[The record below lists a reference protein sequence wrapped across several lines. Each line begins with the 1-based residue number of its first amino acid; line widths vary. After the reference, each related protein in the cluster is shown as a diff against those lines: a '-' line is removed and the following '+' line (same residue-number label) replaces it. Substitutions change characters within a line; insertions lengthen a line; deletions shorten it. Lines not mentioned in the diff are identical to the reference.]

1 MMTLVRCYPPLH
13 TDYLLLILLCEPVIY
28 VNFVKMFRDLTNLD
42 LFVKL
47 KVAGSIKDSNFL
59 YNTIRSK
66 LSDLN
71 VDNDKK
77 LKDFCAKYCYN
88 INKKWV
94 IANRKEEVFKRKYS
108 EWLESEITWPDFMR
122 AFVDNDDESVPST
135 STQFVTSSPVKVSV
149 GTSTE
154 VRPRKPFTELGPK
167 QKKMTR

>member
-1 MMTLVRCYPPLH
+1 
-13 TDYLLLILLCEPVIY
+13 
-28 VNFVKMFRDLTNLD
+28 MFRDLTNLD

-167 QKKMTR
+167 QKKTTR